1 MRMQRM
7 GICEML
13 GHEWDISYPLQTSRT
28 ITEERTEGL
37 QKAEVEP

>member
-13 GHEWDISYPLQTSRT
+13 GHEWDTSYLLQTSRT
-28 ITEERTEGL
+28 ITEERAEGL
-37 QKAEVEP
+37 QKTEVGP